1 MDLPTPSAPEKAP
14 RKVVKVVKARAAA
27 TTASAPLAADVVPE
41 APAAPAPVASTTP
54 AAALLVKAPAAP
66 APVASTTPAAPTAG
80 LSAGIEALTVDLG
93 AIVARIAKEL
103 GVRSG
108 QVDAVIK
115 LTAEGST
122 VPFISRYRK
131 EATGNLDEVQV
142 RDSVHSFESY
152 KNLEERRIEVIKGI
166 AALGKL
172 DETLYANIKKAAT
185 LAEIEDLWAPYKKKK
200 KTRGMLAQEKG
211 LSPLAEIMLAQA
223 KDEVDAAAP
232 GFVRADVEHPELSVA
247 SASEA
252 IEGAKDIVAER
263 LSQNAEM
270 RALVKDFYHKTGRL
284 STKGVGGDE
293 KRETSTYQMYW
304 EYSEPL
310 STLKSHRVLAVN
322 RGERE
327 GELEVKIEVD
337 EDGALE
343 RIAEKAWI
351 HNDYHKEALAEGLSR
366 LLSPAVLREI
376 RTDATEYS
384 ETHAIDVFSENLKN
398 LLLQPPL
405 RGSRVLGMDP
415 GIRTGTK
422 CAALDE
428 TGKFLDYFVINQE
441 TKPEEAK
448 KAVAKSV
455 KAHRIQLI
463 AVGNG
468 TASHEVQVIVAAAI
482 EENALDCKFTIVDE
496 DGASVYS
503 AGDIAREEFPDLDL
517 TIRGAISIG
526 RRLQD
531 PLAELVKID
540 PKSIGVGLYQHDV
553 NQKKLSTCL
562 DEVVGSVVNRVGVN
576 LNTASHALLRYV
588 SGINT
593 GLARKIVKFRDEKGA
608 ITGRDSLRDI
618 PGMGDKTFE
627 QCAGFL
633 KIPESANELDN
644 TWVHPENYPL
654 ASEILPMIKAGADPD
669 HEQRAALKAK
679 YGVGETTLDD
689 ILAELK
695 KPNRDPRENLP
706 APILQ
711 KGVLK
716 FEDLAEGMKVTGKIK
731 NVVDFGAFVD
741 IGIKESALIHVS
753 ELSDRF
759 VKDPMEVVKVGDV
772 REFRILSLDMARR
785 RIGLSLKAEQGA
797 ANMAGAHGMH
807 NQSAAVAAKGRQPTP
822 GAAPVRDAQASHG
835 DARPAPG
842 VTKTAPYP
850 APGAAPGRVAGPSY
864 GPGQGGRPE
873 RPGERPV
880 RPERPGERSYQGSG
894 SAPRTPHPA
903 QGPGRPEKSWDRP
916 APRPEKED
924 DGMTYNPFV
933 ELLKNRKR

>member
-1 MDLPTPSAPEKAP
+1 
-14 RKVVKVVKARAAA
+14 
-27 TTASAPLAADVVPE
+27 
-41 APAAPAPVASTTP
+41 
-54 AAALLVKAPAAP
+54 
-66 APVASTTPAAPTAG
+66 
-80 LSAGIEALTVDLG
+80 
-93 AIVARIAKEL
+93 
-103 GVRSG
+103 
-108 QVDAVIK
+108 
-115 LTAEGST
+115 
-122 VPFISRYRK
+122 
-131 EATGNLDEVQV
+131 
-142 RDSVHSFESY
+142 
-152 KNLEERRIEVIKGI
+152 
-166 AALGKL
+166 
-172 DETLYANIKKAAT
+172 
-185 LAEIEDLWAPYKKKK
+185 
-200 KTRGMLAQEKG
+200 
-211 LSPLAEIMLAQA
+211 
-223 KDEVDAAAP
+223 
-232 GFVRADVEHPELSVA
+232 
-247 SASEA
+247 
-252 IEGAKDIVAER
+252 
-263 LSQNAEM
+263 
-270 RALVKDFYHKTGRL
+270 
-284 STKGVGGDE
+284 
-293 KRETSTYQMYW
+293 
-304 EYSEPL
+304 
-310 STLKSHRVLAVN
+310 
-322 RGERE
+322 
-327 GELEVKIEVD
+327 
-337 EDGALE
+337 
-343 RIAEKAWI
+343 
-351 HNDYHKEALAEGLSR
+351 
-366 LLSPAVLREI
+366 
-376 RTDATEYS
+376 
-384 ETHAIDVFSENLKN
+384 
-398 LLLQPPL
+398 
-405 RGSRVLGMDP
+405 
-415 GIRTGTK
+415 
-422 CAALDE
+422 
-428 TGKFLDYFVINQE
+428 
-441 TKPEEAK
+441 
-448 KAVAKSV
+448 
-455 KAHRIQLI
+455 
-463 AVGNG
+463 
-468 TASHEVQVIVAAAI
+468 
-482 EENALDCKFTIVDE
+482 
-496 DGASVYS
+496 
-503 AGDIAREEFPDLDL
+503 
-517 TIRGAISIG
+517 
-526 RRLQD
+526 
-531 PLAELVKID
+531 
-540 PKSIGVGLYQHDV
+540 
-553 NQKKLSTCL
+553 
-562 DEVVGSVVNRVGVN
+562 
-576 LNTASHALLRYV
+576 
-588 SGINT
+588 
-593 GLARKIVKFRDEKGA
+593 KGA

-772 REFRILSLDMARR
+772 REFRILSLDVARR